1 MSRNKRLSENE
12 ILNLLDTAA
21 NLEDSEGEEIIHDSD
36 EDAEYV
42 QPVVH
47 SSSDSEDEEITEEIQ
62 IEKATSSTSGS

>member
-1 MSRNKRLSENE
+1 MSRNKRLSEDE
-12 ILNLLDTAA
+12 ILKLLDTAA
-21 NLEDSEGEEIIHDSD
+21 NLEDSEGEEIIYDSD

-47 SSSDSEDEEITEEIQ
+47 SSSDSEDEEITKEIQ